1 MHRPRRE
8 DQVIRFATNYA
19 YLKMDKLD
27 AMKAD
32 VDTDSKAAVAE
43 FKTWLGKK

>member
-19 YLKMDKLD
+19 YLKMSAWD
-27 AMKAD
+27 AANAN
-32 VDTDSKAAVAE
+32 VDPDSKAAIAE